1 MTTDQHK
8 TVKPARAR
16 RRPGRPMQLRMVPM
30 IDVVFLLLVFFML
43 TANFRSRE
51 GFLPAELPHRVT
63 RAQLTEIE
71 PLQLHLNT
79 LPNGD
84 CLVQIADQLSF
95 VIPDKTNRPDS
106 PGFQLLSDQLQKIIR
121 QQRRHRE
128 DPVKIMPTRSTKWN
142 HVVKAYDAA
151 WQLDLTNI
159 VFALAE

>member
-1 MTTDQHK
+1 MTHDPHK
-8 TVKPARAR
+8 PIKPARTR

-30 IDVVFLLLVFFML
+30 IDVVFLLLVFFLL

-63 RAQLTEIE
+63 RAELAEIE
-71 PLQLHLNT
+71 PLQLHLST
-79 LPNGD
+79 LPNGA

-95 VIPDKTNRPDS
+95 VIPDPAHDPDH
-106 PGFQLLSDQLQKIIR
+106 PGFQLLSDQLRHVLR
-121 QQRRHRE
+121 QQHRHRT

-151 WQLDLTNI
+151 WQLNLTNI
-159 VFALAE
+159 VFALAQ